1 MYHHKILCFS
11 FKFMYFCS
19 EIRILVMDLF
29 KKILLIIVSPTI
41 GWEKINKLSI
51 PPKILQSSVFFPT
64 LAVLSLSV
72 FVRLFY
78 DDSLTLAH
86 TLVNSIIAFA
96 SYFFAVYICSI
107 AINFY
112 SPSSDQ
118 NSKDRLDNLI
128 VFALEYLVILQII
141 GNLLPSNFAVLDF
154 MSLYV
159 AFIVYRGLEY
169 INYTEKPL
177 VFVSISTA
185 LLIFVP
191 IVLTKIMGVIL
202 PTTV

>member
-1 MYHHKILCFS
+1 
-11 FKFMYFCS
+11 
-19 EIRILVMDLF
+19 MDLF
-29 KKILLIIVSPTI
+29 KKILLLIVSPSM

-51 PPKILQSSVFFPT
+51 PPKVLQSSVFFPT
-64 LAVLSLSV
+64 LAVLALSV

-78 DDSLTLAH
+78 DNDLTLAH
-86 TLVNSIIAFA
+86 TLVNAIIAFA
-96 SYFFAVYICSI
+96 SYFFALHVCSI
-107 AINFY
+107 VINFY

-141 GNLLPSNFAVLDF
+141 SNLLPSNFAVLDF

-159 AFIVYRGLEY
+159 AFIVYRGLDY

-185 LLIFVP
+185 LLILVP
-191 IVLTKIMGVIL
+191 ILLTNIMGIIL
-202 PTTV
+202 PTTL